1 MDKQYQKA
9 LEANFGDRV
18 SFEKT
23 ERLVYSHDTASLP
36 KMVKQTLKTVPDA
49 VVQPLSASDVIF
61 ITKFSREHK
70 IPLTPRGA
78 ASSGWGGAIPTRGGI
93 VVDFSRMRKILDI
106 DKSKGTIRAEAGA
119 IWKNLEIAL
128 NKQGLALRLYPSS
141 ALSATVGGWVAEG
154 GGGIGSYE
162 YGKISQ
168 NIESITMVT
177 PQGEIRTL
185 QGEDMDLVTDAEGI
199 TGMIVEVTIKTRPA
213 DRDIP
218 LVASFPGTK
227 QVLQAFY
234 QSNQT
239 QLPLWHVSFANG
251 GFTNKQKQAEIA
263 AAKIKPQW
271 GEPSVQSNEI
281 IEPEAVGCRALFVY
295 PQSREVTL
303 KPALLKIIADNGG
316 KLADEAVTAKEWAD
330 RFYPVRLKRLGPS
343 LISSEAIVAVPVL
356 NLGQSI
362 DEIERKFPEIALE
375 VTLISHDQASIL
387 GHLLGDERSPA
398 YIFEFPRSL
407 EIIDIACQFGGC
419 PYSVGLYFTSSA
431 RRNLGGGKVTR
442 ILDYKE
448 KTDPDWLLNPGKI
461 LPENRNPGLMNFTMK
476 AGQLAQPIMGIGRTL
491 FSHKPKLA
499 KKIPPQIAYEAYSC
513 AQCGYCVDV
522 CDQYYG
528 RQWETETARGRWY
541 FLREYLDG
549 KAEFNQKMLDS
560 FLLCTT
566 CQRCNDVCQV
576 KIPIQQMWD
585 QMRGL
590 VIQEKGYHTF
600 PGFEFMASSFRRE
613 GNIWAGNQVERDNW
627 LPADVKVQP
636 KGKIAYWAGCTAS
649 YVEHDIAQ
657 NAVHIL
663 KEGGIDFTY
672 LGKDEACCGIPFYA
686 AGKWDLFAKAVEHN
700 INELNKRGVEEVV
713 ISCPGCW
720 VTLNHYYREWAQKLN
735 LKYDVKIKHIT
746 EVTAE
751 LIKDG
756 KLKFKQIPKDAGRI
770 TYHDPCHIGRHGGIY
785 NEPRDVI
792 KAIPGIDFVEMEHNR
807 ENGLCCG
814 SVLSRVGR
822 PPAADAIGV
831 LRMKEAEDVKADIV
845 LTTCPCCEVQLR
857 VGARAGKSPVRV
869 LDFTDLVVEAL
880 GYEVKDPTYTVLD
893 AWDVFG
899 TVIDMMTV
907 KGMAEMMG
915 QMMPEIMDA
924 MPGAMK
930 GMMAMIVGMPAGMRR
945 PMLKMME
952 KMIPVLMPRLLP
964 GMLPKLMPKAQELM
978 LKAIPKMPP
987 PMKNMLPGALPE
999 VMAKIMP
1006 PMLPGVAVLVAPQM
1020 TAYLE
1025 NEAIK
1030 RGNKVAA

>member
-1 MDKQYQKA
+1 MNKHYQKA
-9 LEANFGDRV
+9 LEARFGDRV

-49 VVQPLSASDVIF
+49 VVQPLNTSDIIF
-61 ITKFSREHK
+61 ITKFAREHN

-93 VVDFSRMRKILDI
+93 VVDFSRMHQILDI
-106 DKSKGTIRAEAGA
+106 DKAKGIVRAEAGV
-119 IWKNLEIAL
+119 IWKNLEYAL
-128 NKQGLALRLYPSS
+128 NRQGVALRLYPSS

-162 YGKISQ
+162 FGKINQ
-168 NIESITMVT
+168 NVESITMVT
-177 PQGEIRTL
+177 PEGEIETL
-185 QGEDMDLVTDAEGI
+185 QGEEMDLATDAEGI
-199 TGMIVEVTIKTRPA
+199 TGMIVEISVKTRPA

-218 LVASFPGTK
+218 VVASFPGVK
-227 QVLQAFY
+227 QLLQAFY
-234 QSNQT
+234 QINQM

-251 GFTNKQKQAEIA
+251 GFINKQRQSEIA
-263 AAKIKPQW
+263 AARIKPHW
-271 GEPSVQSNEI
+271 GESEEHT
-281 IEPEAVGCRALFVY
+281 IEPEQSEAACCRALFVY
-295 PQSREVTL
+295 PQSREGAV
-303 KPALLKIIADNGG
+303 KPALLRTIADNHGT
-316 KLADEAVTAKEWAD
+316 LAGETETIKEWED
-330 RFYPVRLKRLGPS
+330 RFYPIRLKRLGPS

-362 DEIERKFPEIALE
+362 DEIEHKFPDIALE
-375 VTLISHDQASIL
+375 VTMISHEQASIL

-398 YIFEFPRSL
+398 YTFEFPRSM
-407 EIIDIACQFGGC
+407 EIIDVACQFGGC
-419 PYSVGLYFTSSA
+419 PYSVGLYFTSFA
-431 RRNLGGGKVTR
+431 RRNLGGDKVR
-442 ILDYKE
+442 RLLDYKR
-448 KTDPDWLLNPGKI
+448 KTDPGWLLNPGKI
-461 LPENRNPGLMNFTMK
+461 LPENRNPAMLNLTIK
-476 AGQLAQPIMGIGRTL
+476 AGRIAQPVMGVGRTL

-499 KKIPPQIAYEAYSC
+499 KKIPKQIAYEAYSC
-513 AQCGYCVDV
+513 AQCGYCIDV

-528 RQWETETARGRWY
+528 RQWETETTRGRWY
-541 FLREYLDG
+541 FLRQYLEG

-566 CQRCNDVCQV
+566 CQRCNQVCQV
-576 KIPIQQMWD
+576 QIPIQQMWD

-600 PGFEFMASSFRRE
+600 PGFEFMAASFKRQN
-613 GNIWAGNQVERDNW
+613 NIWACNRAERDSW
-627 LPADVKVQP
+627 FPTDVKATP
-636 KGKIAYWAGCTAS
+636 SGKVAYWAGCTAS

-720 VTLNHYYREWAQKLN
+720 VTLNHYYREWAAKLD
-735 LKYDVKIKHIT
+735 LKYDIKVKHIT

-756 KLKFKQIPKDAGRI
+756 KLKFKQTPKDAGRI

-785 NEPRDVI
+785 DQPREVL

-822 PPAADAIGV
+822 PPAADAIGIY
-831 LRMKEAEDVKADIV
+831 RMQEAEAVKADVV

-869 LDFTDLVVEAL
+869 LDFSDLVVEAL
-880 GYEVKDPTYTVLD
+880 GYDVKDPTYTVLD

-907 KGMAEMMG
+907 KGMSEMMG
-915 QMMPEIMDA
+915 QMMPEIMAA
-924 MPGAMK
+924 MPAVMK
-930 GMMAMIVGMPAGMRR
+930 SMMAMITGMPAGMRR
-945 PMLKMME
+945 PMLGMMQ
-952 KMIPVLMPRLLP
+952 KMIPILMPRLLP
-964 GMLPKLMPKAQELM
+964 GMLPKLMPRAQQLM
-978 LKAIPKMPP
+978 QAAIPNMPP
-987 PMKNMLPGALPE
+987 AMKNMLPDALPE
-999 VMAKIMP
+999 VMSTIMP
-1006 PMLPGVAVLVAPQM
+1006 PLLPGVAPLVAPQM

-1025 NEAIK
+1025 NEARK
-1030 RGNKVAA
+1030 KGK